1 MKINA
6 SHRLKAF
13 SIGNVLTE
21 DHIENLIYDDWQEVQ
36 RIYKEADRMKDDDER
51 EQYLIDRLENL
62 YPDNPELLDS
72 FAYNSISTVAVR
84 LARNADDSDVA
95 EYLRSKLDSII
106 GRR

>member
-36 RIYKEADRMKDDDER
+36 RIYKEADRMKDDDE
-51 EQYLIDRLENL
+51 
-62 YPDNPELLDS
+62 
-72 FAYNSISTVAVR
+72 
-84 LARNADDSDVA
+84 
-95 EYLRSKLDSII
+95 
-106 GRR
+106 